1 MIHLAGPYEGDG
13 TQACVRCGALL
24 TDHRNTMVPE
34 GTPPMRGWEEGAHVE
49 ITEGFPRAYWVTDD
63 VPDCETRQ

>member
-1 MIHLAGPYEGDG
+1 
-13 TQACVRCGALL
+13 
-24 TDHRNTMVPE
+24 
-34 GTPPMRGWEEGAHVE
+34 MRGWEEGAHVE